1 MGIYFRLTAQE
12 KKLFETLE
20 KRIQK
25 EKGFKYGRKQI
36 FIAMMTRA
44 LTQDIKK
51 IFLMNRGGGVGI
63 CGSHLFLFVSFFDL
77 FVKKYTNMVN

>member
-51 IFLMNRGGGVGI
+51 IF
-63 CGSHLFLFVSFFDL
+63 
-77 FVKKYTNMVN
+77 